1 MQHLRY
7 FPGLPVRGGPGEALR
22 GRWPSTPGR
31 RGKAP
36 VEWPQPQSSL
46 KESTRTFTAA
56 AM

>member
-22 GRWPSTPGR
+22 GRWPSTPGH